1 MIYMVNENRLTIELC
16 DARVTPPLLTKHQ
29 LRQEKSQT
37 CTLFEA
43 LHQIDVVKSEA
54 DPLFTKKGLVGVYS
68 VTLGPKDTIYDGDRI
83 ELYQPI
89 LIDPKQIR
97 RKKANQNK
105 DAELKSK
112 AQIRKSRKDSQ
123 ES

>member
-1 MIYMVNENRLTIELC
+1 MTYMVNENRLMIELC
-16 DARVTPPLLTKHQ
+16 DARVNPPSLTRYF
-29 LRQEKSQT
+29 LRQDASQT

-43 LHQIDVVKSEA
+43 LHQIDLIKSES
-54 DPLFTKKGLVGVYS
+54 DPLFMKKGRVGVFS
-68 VTLGPKDTIYDGDRI
+68 ITLGPRDTIYHGDRI

-112 AQIRKSRKDSQ
+112 AQIRKNRKDSQ